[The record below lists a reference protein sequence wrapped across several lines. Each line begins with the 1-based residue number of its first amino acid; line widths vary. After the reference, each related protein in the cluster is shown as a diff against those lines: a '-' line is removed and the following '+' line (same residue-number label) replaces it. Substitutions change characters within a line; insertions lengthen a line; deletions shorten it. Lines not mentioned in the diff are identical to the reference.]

1 MCAPVTKM
9 DISPDEF
16 YLLVAAGFLLS
27 ICIYSKSLR
36 LSAMLNLIFLCLNNS
51 TVKPFTADVA
61 LEQTLM

>member
-16 YLLVAAGFLLS
+16 YLPVAAGFLLS